1 MQNLAP
7 KELEAQTTDHDD
19 NDNGMELMFVTID
32 SITIPNHHPRY
43 KYGNLRKLRDSIKK
57 DGLIEPLLVYV
68 TEAGKFGIID
78 GARRLMAVQEM
89 GIKQIS
95 CLINKGINGADA
107 TYLSFVKN
115 VVRKSLSVSEI
126 KRGNTNPDSRWSELS
141 RIK

>member
-1 MQNLAP
+1 MENSAP
-7 KELEAQTTDHDD
+7 KELEVQKNEH
-19 NDNGMELMFVTID
+19 NGNGMELKLVSID
-32 SITIPNHHPRY
+32 SITIPKHHPRSE
-43 KYGNLRKLRDSIKK
+43 YGDLEELQKSIKR
-57 DGLIEPLLVYV
+57 DGLQEPLLVYV
-68 TEAGKFGIID
+68 IEAGKFGIID
-78 GARRLMAVQEM
+78 GARRLKAMQEM
-89 GIKQIS
+89 TITQIS